1 NELFKEKLQSE
12 IMPTL
17 LAEGIVKPNRYEL
30 IEGSTLVERAQNAL
44 DQLRSG
50 TVSGARL
57 VWRVAEA

>member
-1 NELFKEKLQSE
+1 
-12 IMPTL
+12 MPTL
-17 LAEGIVKPNRYEL
+17 LAEDIVKPNRYEL

-44 DQLRSG
+44 DKLRSG